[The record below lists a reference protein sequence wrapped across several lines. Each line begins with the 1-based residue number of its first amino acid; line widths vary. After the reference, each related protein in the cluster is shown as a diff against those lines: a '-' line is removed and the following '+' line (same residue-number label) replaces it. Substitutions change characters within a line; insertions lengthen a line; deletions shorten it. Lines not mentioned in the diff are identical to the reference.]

1 MHLLLLHPPSPQANP
16 RALHEIERADAVV
29 YGMGSLYTSICP
41 ILCLEGMG
49 EALAARGDVPKVGR
63 QWAEG
68 LKF

>member
-1 MHLLLLHPPSPQANP
+1 MLTHNSHLIPRQANP

-49 EALAARGDVPKVGR
+49 EALAARGNVPKVVGGGG
-63 QWAEG
+63 QT
-68 LKF
+68 